1 MDKERTKPDQKL
13 CDMVKMM
20 LAGNGAKVSQVVE
33 LLGIS
38 TATVNRIRKAGYS
51 LEQFEKDK
59 KDRNE
64 RKKELKAQKVGS
76 YGCVYTG
83 TCELP
88 RPGIELTPEGPI
100 NRETIEAVRDELT
113 KEIPGQICMDLQ
125 PAEEK
130 EEEVVTYLAAIY
142 NQHTQII
149 VNQGKII
156 EKLDAIFIGMEG
168 MHRYRAG
175 KTDLLIKTLGYMMEK
190 MDRMNDTMSQIL
202 RRTDK

>member
-100 NRETIEAVRDELT
+100 NRETIEEVRDELT
-113 KEIPGQICMDLQ
+113 KEIPGQISMDLQ
-125 PAEEK
+125 PAEEQK
-130 EEEVVTYLAAIY
+130 
-142 NQHTQII
+142 
-149 VNQGKII
+149 QGMDDQAKMMRFIAGQFSKVI
-156 EKLDAIFIGMEG
+156 EKLD
-168 MHRYRAG
+168 R
-175 KTDLLIKTLGYMMEK
+175 L
-190 MDRMNDTMSQIL
+190 NDTMSQIL